1 MNNIVE
7 QDHRPVKRKMRAMMG
22 FKKFHTARITI
33 AGIEMVNMLRKGQMR
48 SPDGEQTN
56 WVDQFFSLAFAT

>member
-1 MNNIVE
+1 
-7 QDHRPVKRKMRAMMG
+7 MG